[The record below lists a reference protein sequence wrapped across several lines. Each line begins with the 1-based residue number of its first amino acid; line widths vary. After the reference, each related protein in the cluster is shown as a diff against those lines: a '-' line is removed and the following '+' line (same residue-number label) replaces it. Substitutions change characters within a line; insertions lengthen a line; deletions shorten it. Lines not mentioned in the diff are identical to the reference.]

1 MSLLALIRMPGFV
14 SWGVWSRKVVVKFYS
29 ALGTDLVWCQDN
41 RFFWSQSSVLW
52 ECWVRTVRWGE
63 LREEQGSLFLI
74 MKILAVI
81 AYKTSHLKCSCSS
94 LVTEDQRESLPVEWL
109 AGHYTMLP
117 FRDQGITSL
126 PAGWASRSLATSLA
140 VLLLR
145 ENERVVFHSSDRFNF
160 CNVGTMKWMQT
171 SHLYPLWCDREQSNL
186 GVESSIMLNIF
197 SEGLFSKDTGKCMFV
212 SVSFPLQVPCWE
224 SLSQPSC
231 RAARGCLQYL
241 CVSGL
246 LAHLERILIGEF
258 PILVSWR
265 NLQVDF
271 EILQRIIFYS
281 LYRFFKFDSITLK
294 FLFTFVHKLNFTITL
309 LIKQQWSGLVC
320 KQKHLIR
327 KNPEALIWISWFFIC
342 IALNFVSLDLFLLF
356 IGNASILLP
365 FCKNE
370 NFVESVWVC
379 THKYV
384 LEYIYMCIACAV
396 VESLCLII
404 LDPSV
409 TEQLKYR
416 KVAEKKNKQ

>member
-1 MSLLALIRMPGFV
+1 MNANM
-14 SWGVWSRKVVVKFYS
+14 
-29 ALGTDLVWCQDN
+29 
-41 RFFWSQSSVLW
+41 
-52 ECWVRTVRWGE
+52 
-63 LREEQGSLFLI
+63 
-74 MKILAVI
+74 
-81 AYKTSHLKCSCSS
+81 
-94 LVTEDQRESLPVEWL
+94 
-109 AGHYTMLP
+109 
-117 FRDQGITSL
+117 
-126 PAGWASRSLATSLA
+126 
-140 VLLLR
+140 
-145 ENERVVFHSSDRFNF
+145 
-160 CNVGTMKWMQT
+160 
-171 SHLYPLWCDREQSNL
+171 SHLYPLWCNREQSNL

-197 SEGLFSKDTGKCMFV
+197 SEELFSKDTGKCMFV

-231 RAARGCLQYL
+231 RASRGCLQYL

-396 VESLCLII
+396 VESLCLIM

-416 KVAEKKNKQ
+416 KVAEKKPNNSFCLLLVHIYSCCDTSVLWVLAVGHSSWEGDKGLYAEWCDGLSLAGATHRSAWSSAGSTECSLAGKFGFPLVLSWCCAPASVVLLCSSPFTPCVQVALLDHS